1 MNRNFARTIS
11 LLRRERGLSQKSA
24 AADLGISQA
33 LLSHYEKGIRECGLE
48 FVVKLADYYGV
59 TTDYLLGRTPHRLP
73 EENRAAFS
81 PEPQDENDPLAEEKA
96 RTAAALSVVF
106 AVLRRVQNH
115 RAAELAM
122 DALTQAIYRVWRAL
136 YCLNGR
142 SGPRA
147 HRVPEAQ
154 ADSTAA
160 AAEALALQRIRR
172 IAAGGR
178 GEPMFTD
185 KSYILSPESLA
196 EEFPRQT
203 ESVLE
208 LTEAAENQLLD
219 MLQPE
224 V

>member
-11 LLRRERGLSQKSA
+11 NLRRERGLSQKTA

-59 TTDYLLGRTPHRLP
+59 TTDYLLGRTPHRQPEDERPVLP
-73 EENRAAFS
+73 LETD
-81 PEPQDENDPLAEEKA
+81 PENDPLAPEKL

-106 AVLRRVQNH
+106 AVLRRVQNP
-115 RAAELAM
+115 RVAELIS
-122 DALTQAIYRVWRAL
+122 DALTQAVYRVWRAL

-142 SGPRA
+142 SAPRV
-147 HRVPEAQ
+147 HRIPEAQ

-160 AAEALALQRIRR
+160 AAETLALQRLRR
-172 IAAGGR
+172 LAAAGR
-178 GEPMFTD
+178 GETLFSD
-185 KSYILSPESLA
+185 KGYLLSPESLA
-196 EEFPRQT
+196 EEFPQQA

-208 LTEAAENQLLD
+208 LTEAAENQLLEL
-219 MLQPE
+219 LQDD
-224 V
+224 